1 MKRDSTIFRLQ
12 RILSIRYL
20 LSFFFFLVITNY
32 LLKTICLKPYAEYL
46 WNIRQTDIF
55 INSSQEERAFL
66 ELQSYE
72 DKLRFEMLIGDSP
85 PLTTQAFNLAIQQK
99 SIQLAQIYNQES
111 INSIANVFADFFSVF
126 LLSTFLIFGKKEI
139 FIIKSFLNNFI
150 YGLTDATKSFFI
162 ILFTDIF
169 VGFHSSHGWEIL
181 IEMLLKHLGL
191 PENKDF
197 IFLFVATFPVVLDTL
212 FKYWI
217 FLYLNKIS
225 PSAVATFHNMN
236 E

>member
-1 MKRDSTIFRLQ
+1 MTRNWKVSKYQTVTSIKYFISFILFVLITNHVSS
-12 RILSIRYL
+12 RILLRP
-20 LSFFFFLVITNY
+20 
-32 LLKTICLKPYAEYL
+32 CAEYL
-46 WNIRQTDIF
+46 WNMRQTDIF

-66 ELQSYE
+66 ELQRFE
-72 DKLRFEMLIGDSP
+72 DKTRFEILIGEAP
-85 PLTTQAFNLAIQQK
+85 QLNTQSFNKKIQEKAIELAK
-99 SIQLAQIYNQES
+99 YSNEES
-111 INSIANVFADFFSVF
+111 IDSIANVFAD
-126 LLSTFLIFGKKEI
+126 LLSLCIFVLALLLGKKEI
-139 FIIKSFLNNFI
+139 AVIKNLVNTLI
-150 YGLTDATKSFFI
+150 YSLTDATKSFFI

-181 IEMLLKHLGL
+181 IEVFLKHLGL

-197 IFLFVATFPVVLDTL
+197 IFLFVATFPVVLDTV

>member
-1 MKRDSTIFRLQ
+1 MNRDSTIFRLQ
-12 RILSIRYL
+12 KALSIRYL
-20 LSFFFFLVITNY
+20 LSLFFFLVITNY
-32 LLKTICLKPYAEYL
+32 LLKNICLEPYAEYL

-66 ELQSYE
+66 ELQRYE
-72 DKLRFEMLIGDSP
+72 DKIRFEMLIGESP
-85 PLTTQAFNLAIQQK
+85 QLTTQAFNSKIQKK

-111 INSIANVFADFFSVF
+111 IDSIANVFADLFSV
-126 LLSTFLIFGKKEI
+126 LTISTFLIFGKKEI
-139 FIIKSFLNNFI
+139 FIIKSFINSFI

-181 IEMLLKHLGL
+181 IEMFLKHLGL

>member
-1 MKRDSTIFRLQ
+1 MNRDSTIFRLQ
-12 RILSIRYL
+12 KALSIRYL
-20 LSFFFFLVITNY
+20 LSLFFFLVITNY
-32 LLKTICLKPYAEYL
+32 LLKNICLEPYAEYL

-66 ELQSYE
+66 ELQRYE
-72 DKLRFEMLIGDSP
+72 DKIRFEMLIGESP
-85 PLTTQAFNLAIQQK
+85 QLTTQAFNSKIQKK

-111 INSIANVFADFFSVF
+111 IDSIANVFADLFSV
-126 LLSTFLIFGKKEI
+126 LTISTFLIFGKKEI
-139 FIIKSFLNNFI
+139 FIIKSFINSFI

-181 IEMLLKHLGL
+181 IEMFLKHLGL

-197 IFLFVATFPVVLDTL
+197 IFFLLPLFLL
-212 FKYWI
+212 F
-217 FLYLNKIS
+217 
-225 PSAVATFHNMN
+225 
-236 E
+236 